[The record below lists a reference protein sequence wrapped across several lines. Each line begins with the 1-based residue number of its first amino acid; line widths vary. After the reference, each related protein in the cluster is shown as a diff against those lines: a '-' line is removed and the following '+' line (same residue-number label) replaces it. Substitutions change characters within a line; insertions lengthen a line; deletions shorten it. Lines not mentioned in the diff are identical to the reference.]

1 MGTPWKIMED
11 PGIHLFLLSG
21 FLAKTLHDSLFTR
34 CTFTNGS
41 LSPVPGLPSRRQ
53 AQSSLS
59 NNLKCDWE
67 KNRETNYNP
76 TSKVYLP
83 KLEIVWA
90 FIFGAIF

>member
-1 MGTPWKIMED
+1 M
-11 PGIHLFLLSG
+11 
-21 FLAKTLHDSLFTR
+21 LHDSLFTR

-67 KNRETNYNP
+67 KNGETNYNP
-76 TSKVYLP
+76 KSKVYLP